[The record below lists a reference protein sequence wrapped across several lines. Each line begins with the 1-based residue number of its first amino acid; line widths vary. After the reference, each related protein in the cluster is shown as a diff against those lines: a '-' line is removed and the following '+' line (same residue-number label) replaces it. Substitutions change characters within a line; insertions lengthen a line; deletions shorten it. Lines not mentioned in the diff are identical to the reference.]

1 MGISTPDERGALHR
15 KVAELRRLSAKAPS
29 DPDLRLAL
37 ARVLLE
43 LEMWDA
49 AEAELRAVIAMAPNS
64 LEARELLDLALRRQA
79 SRSA

>member
-15 KVAELRRLSAKAPS
+15 KLAELRRLCARAPA

-37 ARVLLE
+37 VRVLLE

-64 LEARELLDLALRRQA
+64 LEAREMLELALRRQQP
-79 SRSA
+79 RSA